1 MKNLCLA
8 FAQGPLTN
16 AWPIHK
22 KQAGQAVDYKI
33 CHNSQIWSAALF
45 FHCFTS
51 QSLFYFLTMFLLFNH
66 IVLCTFSALP
76 DLHLFTNII

>member
-1 MKNLCLA
+1 MLFLMQILERQDSSVDRNCTVIQLHFFPNQLLDRGDNMKNLCLA

-33 CHNSQIWSAALF
+33 CHNS
-45 FHCFTS
+45 
-51 QSLFYFLTMFLLFNH
+51 
-66 IVLCTFSALP
+66 
-76 DLHLFTNII
+76 